1 MIGDRVICLR
11 FFGGLLLNARSEKCS
26 QMLSPKYF
34 PHSFCPRKHLLS
46 DPLAA
51 ADNLFHF
58 HSAAYQQTCANL
70 LPEGRWNRLRKHNKH
85 CVVKK
90 FVPFS
95 ENTFWCPQ
103 GVVFLRWSL
112 FYHSK
117 ALFFSVKTIF
127 SATKSDS
134 TAPKKFFATV
144 SMKTAFE
151 DNTFVCHYFCLCQHP
166 SASKQTL
173 CCFKTTWPIASLL
186 SLITDRQW
194 CHQSLCFL
202 PMCHGDNDNVPR
214 RT

>member
-11 FFGGLLLNARSEKCS
+11 IFGGLLLNARSEKCS

-34 PHSFCPRKHLLS
+34 PHSFFPRKHLLS

-58 HSAAYQQTCANL
+58 HSVAYQQTCANL

-134 TAPKKFFATV
+134 TAPKNFFLPLFQWRQLL
-144 SMKTAFE
+144 KTILLSVII
-151 DNTFVCHYFCLCQHP
+151 FVFASILLLQ
-166 SASKQTL
+166 SRLFAASKQL
-173 CCFKTTWPIASLL
+173 GQSHHCCLL
-186 SLITDRQW
+186 
-194 CHQSLCFL
+194 
-202 PMCHGDNDNVPR
+202 
-214 RT
+214 